1 MPHLDP
7 GINLVF
13 NAYLLDRALEHGLAV
28 VECPVTFHPRVGES
42 KGGNIN
48 NLRALKVGLKMIV
61 GITTDWRLIK

>member
-1 MPHLDP
+1 
-7 GINLVF
+7 
-13 NAYLLDRALEHGLAV
+13 
-28 VECPVTFHPRVGES
+28 VGES

>member
-1 MPHLDP
+1 
-7 GINLVF
+7 
-13 NAYLLDRALEHGLAV
+13 LAV